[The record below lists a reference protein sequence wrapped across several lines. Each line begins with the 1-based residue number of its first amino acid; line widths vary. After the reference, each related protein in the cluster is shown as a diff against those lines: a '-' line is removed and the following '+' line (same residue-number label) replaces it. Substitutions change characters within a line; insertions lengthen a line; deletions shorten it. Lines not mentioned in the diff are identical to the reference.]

1 MYFEMFLTLA
11 GAGLLLQ
18 VLLTHGHLLRALR
31 LGRRP
36 QQLESYPS
44 VTVIRPIKGL
54 DAGAEQNIRAAIRTG
69 YPGEVETLFVFDD
82 DSEPALP
89 VVERVLRQASEAGWQ
104 VNARVLF
111 SGHPP
116 KGRTGKLNAMIVG
129 LREAKGELVAFADSD
144 VRPDMLALTTLVE
157 TLMQAPDAGS
167 AFAPVVVSEPP
178 RTVGDAGYAL
188 LLNGLYGAAAAAAT
202 KKHDGGLPF
211 IMGQFMV
218 FKRGALE
225 AIGGLECADG
235 QLVDDMY
242 LGSQVTTVGLRNVV
256 SPRQVPIIQ
265 EGLSFSDF
273 LATYR
278 RWITF
283 SRTGL
288 PGLSFKLTPMLHGI
302 VFWVGLL
309 ASVAAAV
316 TGNWLGAIA
325 MGLAPVAV
333 ASSINSLH
341 EAIGG
346 ARLSFKHRL
355 APLLL
360 ILVSPVVYLSIL
372 THKQVNWR
380 GRTYSLDVSS
390 KLAHRAAQSGLE
402 SPLFPR

>member
-1 MYFEMFLTLA
+1 MYFEMFLTLV

-18 VLLTHGHLLRALR
+18 VLLTHQHLLRALR
-31 LGRRP
+31 PGRRT

-54 DAGAEQNIRAAIRTG
+54 DAGAEQNIRAALRTG

-82 DSEPALP
+82 NSEPALP
-89 VVERVLRQASEAGWQ
+89 VVEQVLEQAREAGWL
-104 VNARVLF
+104 VDARVVF

-116 KGRTGKLNAMIVG
+116 SGRTGKLNAMIVG
-129 LREAKGELVAFADSD
+129 LKEAKGELVAFADSD
-144 VRPDMLALTTLVE
+144 IRPDLLALTTMVE
-157 TLMQAPDAGS
+157 TLMQSPNAGS
-167 AFAPVVVSEPP
+167 AFSPVVVSQPP

-188 LLNGLYGAAAAAAT
+188 LLNGLYGAAAAAST
-202 KKHDGGLPF
+202 QKHGGGLPF

-218 FKRGALE
+218 FKRKALE

-242 LGSQVTTVGLRNVV
+242 LGSQVTTIGLRNMV

-265 EGLSFSDF
+265 EGLSFSEF

-309 ASVAAAV
+309 ASVAAAF
-316 TGNWLGAIA
+316 TGSWLGAIA

-355 APLLL
+355 VPLLL
-360 ILVSPVVYLSIL
+360 ILVSPMVYLSIL

-390 KLAHRAAQSGLE
+390 KLAHTPARPGLE
-402 SPLFPR
+402 SPLSR